1 MRENERLIDEGS
13 GLREAAGCGGIE
25 RSVSLGTR

>member
-1 MRENERLIDEGS
+1 MRVNGRVIDGGS

-25 RSVSLGTR
+25 RSVSLGAR